1 MDQEEHVGMAR
12 ELIRRAGEESRDGG
26 GELVAA
32 ELLWGAFAHCLIAIA
47 LNEGLPHD
55 SHGAFQSIA
64 RRMDAARGGNQWRSR
79 FGAAEQLHFHFYHGD
94 LTVRELATHQREA
107 AKGVQELLGMLQT
120 GP

>member
-1 MDQEEHVGMAR
+1 MDQEEHVRMAR

-47 LNEGLPHD
+47 LNEGLPHN

-64 RRMDAARGGNQWRSR
+64 RRLDASLGGNRWRSR
-79 FGAAEQLHFHFYHGD
+79 FGSAERLHFHFYHGHLPD
-94 LTVRELATHQREA
+94 DELRTHQRYATE
-107 AKGVQELLGMLQT
+107 GVQELLGMLQT